1 MSQTNPDVGGG
12 MRHRRTHTH
21 TDNAKMAQKLS
32 TTEEEK
38 SDVVTITKAAAVIAA
53 TVIIATVAVNAFDVS
68 E

>member
-1 MSQTNPDVGGG
+1 MSQTNPDVGVVCGIAVNK
-12 MRHRRTHTH
+12 R
-21 TDNAKMAQKLS
+21 TDNGKMAQKLS

-38 SDVVTITKAAAVIAA
+38 SDVVTITKAGAVIAA